1 MNALSDTVMNLAVV
15 ALFADGVSRIR
26 NVAHI
31 RHKESDRIAALAAEL
46 RKLGAAVDELPD
58 GLIINPPPPDRLRG
72 APIAT
77 YDDHRMAMSFAL
89 AGLRIPGVTILDP
102 GCVAKTYPGFWDDLA
117 RIRSRDD
124 AADQGPS

>member
-1 MNALSDTVMNLAVV
+1 MNAISDTVMTLAVV

-46 RKLGAAVDELPD
+46 RKLGARVDEHPD
-58 GLIINPPPPDRLRG
+58 GLVIDPPAPDRLHG
-72 APIAT
+72 ARIAT

-89 AGLRIPGVTILDP
+89 AGPANPGRDDPRPRLRRQDLPRLL
-102 GCVAKTYPGFWDDLA
+102 DDLERLRRPIA
-117 RIRSRDD
+117 
-124 AADQGPS
+124 PM